1 VVLNLIIFWF
11 EVFLTSENILLTIN
25 IFNVKLRMVL
35 AGNMKE
41 TLLVTPQIVFCDEYI
56 YPAIFL
62 DYLLEDNK

>member
-1 VVLNLIIFWF
+1 
-11 EVFLTSENILLTIN
+11 
-25 IFNVKLRMVL
+25 MAL

-41 TLLVTPQIVFCDEYI
+41 TSLVTPQIVFCDEYI